1 MYLEGVSSSS
11 DMVLLIITE
20 KKKRTLVP
28 LLLDFE
34 FFRQVLIF
42 LPLDRGAKSTIVH
55 KVTRVSNLLLIEICF
70 LENIV
75 LEKVVVL
82 KYKEDLEAGLA
93 HCLGIC
99 ANAFG
104 QVFEADIDKVF
115 KSLSVAICDDFAQTQ
130 VVSKRGK
137 PELGD
142 AGGGRGNILG
152 QNGVI
157 FVILDRSLF
166 ARIDL
171 LSGCCGLSSDYG
183 VSAFVEGFLE
193 FKILRNN
200 DQRSAQQKQKK
211 DVYRAGDSAILI

>member
-1 MYLEGVSSSS
+1 MYLKGLSSEV
-11 DMVLLIITE
+11 VLSIITE
-20 KKKRTLVP
+20 NGNRTLVP

-42 LPLDRGAKSTIVH
+42 LPFDRGAKGTIVH
-55 KVTRVSNLLLIEICF
+55 KVTRISDLLLVEIGF

-75 LEKVVVL
+75 LEKLVVL
-82 KYKEDLEAGLA
+82 KYKENLEAGLA
-93 HCLGIC
+93 HCLCIC

-115 KSLSVAICDDFAQTQ
+115 KSLSVAICDEFAQTQ
-130 VVSKRGK
+130 VVSKRGE

-142 AGGGRGNILG
+142 AGGGRGYILR
-152 QNGVI
+152 QNGVF
-157 FVILDRSLF
+157 FVLLDRSLF

-171 LSGCCGLSSDYG
+171 FSGCCGLSSDYG

-193 FKILRNN
+193 FKILRSN
-200 DQRSAQQKQKK
+200 DQRSAQKK
-211 DVYRAGDSAILI
+211 MRIEQWIARWLW